1 MRTTKTEFISTPSSN
16 LRLKNYEINLNE
28 NKKKFLHKLKLEN
41 PERIIISDVNMNSIR
56 NKFDC
61 FTAFTKNEVDI
72 LLMILETKLDS
83 SFPQT
88 QLCINGFSKSYI
100 FYRNNK
106 GGGTVLYIRVGIIF
120 KSIQVSFN
128 SNNLEN
134 VFLEIN
140 LRKKNWL
147 LVCCYNPHKS
157 FPKNFLAAISKEIDS
172 LSSR

>member
-1 MRTTKTEFISTPSSN
+1 
-16 LRLKNYEINLNE
+16 
-28 NKKKFLHKLKLEN
+28 
-41 PERIIISDVNMNSIR
+41 MNSIR

-72 LLMILETKLDS
+72 LMILETKVDS

-134 VFLEIN
+134 LLLEIN

-147 LVCCYNPHKS
+147 LVFCYNPHKS
-157 FPKNFLAAISKEIDS
+157 FSKNFLTAISKEIDS